1 MALERGLAAEYAR
14 ERKQKRDRAL
24 AEAAAQAAHEE
35 GAGSTTDTDTDTDGN
50 TDADAAAAGI
60 ALDPTL
66 AEKSV
71 RYVVPVMSYQAASAT
86 MVRMQVPLVVD
97 V

>member
-14 ERKQKRDRAL
+14 ERKRKRERAL

-35 GAGSTTDTDTDTDGN
+35 GAGSTTDTDTDTD
-50 TDADAAAAGI
+50 ADTAAAA
-60 ALDPTL
+60 AATAVDPAL